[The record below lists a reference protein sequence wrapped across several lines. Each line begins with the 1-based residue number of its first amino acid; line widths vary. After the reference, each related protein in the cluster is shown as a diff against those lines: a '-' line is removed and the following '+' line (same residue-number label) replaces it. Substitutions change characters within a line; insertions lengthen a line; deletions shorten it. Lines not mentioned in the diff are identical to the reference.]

1 MSDSPTPHQPNHIS
15 TVRAHM
21 LDQLRALR
29 SAKPGHELDA
39 EIRRAKGV
47 SDIAQTIINSA
58 KIEVEYLEATGQSS
72 TPFLEVPP
80 DQPYL
85 TNGTGQHDTQRLPGD
100 GNGIT
105 SITRHKIRG

>member
-1 MSDSPTPHQPNHIS
+1 MSEEQANHIR

-21 LDQLRALR
+21 IDQLRALR
-29 SAKPGHELDA
+29 TAKPGVELDA

-47 SDIAQTIINSA
+47 SDIAQTLINSA
-58 KIEVEYLEATGQSS
+58 KVEVDYLQATNQLS

-85 TNGTGQHDTQRLPGD
+85 TKPDTQRLPGT

-105 SITRHKIRG
+105 GITRHTLRG

>member
-1 MSDSPTPHQPNHIS
+1 MSEEQTNHIS

-21 LDQLRALR
+21 IDQLRALR
-29 SAKPGHELDA
+29 AAKPGEELDA
-39 EIRRAKGV
+39 EIRRAKAV
-47 SDIAQTIINSA
+47 SDVSQTIINSA
-58 KIEVEYLEATGQSS
+58 KVEVDYLQATGQAS

-85 TNGTGQHDTQRLPGD
+85 TNAGQNDTQRLPGT

-105 SITRHKIRG
+105 GITRHTLRG

>member
-1 MSDSPTPHQPNHIS
+1 MSEEQTNHIS

-21 LDQLRALR
+21 IDQLRALR
-29 SAKPGHELDA
+29 TAKPGTELDA
-39 EIRRAKGV
+39 EIRRAKSV
-47 SDIAQTIINSA
+47 SDIAQTLINSA
-58 KIEVEYLEATGQSS
+58 KVEVDYLQATNQLS

-85 TNGTGQHDTQRLPGD
+85 TNAGQNDTQRLPGT

-105 SITRHKIRG
+105 GITRHALRG

>member
-1 MSDSPTPHQPNHIS
+1 MNDDQQANHIS

-29 SAKPGHELDA
+29 TAKPGVELDA
-39 EIRRAKGV
+39 EILRAKGV
-47 SDIAQTIINSA
+47 SSIAQTIINSA
-58 KIEVEYLEATGQSS
+58 KVEVDYLQATNQPSA
-72 TPFLEVPP
+72 PFLKVPP

-85 TNGTGQHDTQRLPGD
+85 PNAGQNDTQRLPGT

-105 SITRHKIRG
+105 AITRHTLRG

>member
-1 MSDSPTPHQPNHIS
+1 MI
-15 TVRAHM
+15 
-21 LDQLRALR
+21 DQLRALR
-29 SAKPGHELDA
+29 SALPGADLDA

-47 SDIAQTIINSA
+47 SEITQTIINSA
-58 KIEVEYLEATGQSS
+58 KVEVDYLQATGQAS

-85 TNGTGQHDTQRLPGD
+85 TNTKVASNHETQHLPGD

-105 SITRHKIRG
+105 SITRHKLRG

>member
-1 MSDSPTPHQPNHIS
+1 MSQDQPNHIS
-15 TVRAHM
+15 TVRQHM
-21 LDQLRALR
+21 IDQLRALR
-29 SAKPGHELDA
+29 TAQPGEALDA

-58 KIEVEYLEATGQSS
+58 KVEVDYLQATNQQS

-80 DQPYL
+80 DQPYI
-85 TNGTGQHDTQRLPGD
+85 TNAGQSGDTKRTPGD

-105 SITRHKIRG
+105 AITRHTLRG

>member
-1 MSDSPTPHQPNHIS
+1 MNDEQPNHIS

-21 LDQLRALR
+21 IEQLRALR
-29 SAKPGHELDA
+29 TAKPGEELDA

-58 KIEVEYLEATGQSS
+58 RVEVEYLHKTGQQS

-85 TNGTGQHDTQRLPGD
+85 PNAGQNDTQRLPGT

-105 SITRHKIRG
+105 GITRHTLRG